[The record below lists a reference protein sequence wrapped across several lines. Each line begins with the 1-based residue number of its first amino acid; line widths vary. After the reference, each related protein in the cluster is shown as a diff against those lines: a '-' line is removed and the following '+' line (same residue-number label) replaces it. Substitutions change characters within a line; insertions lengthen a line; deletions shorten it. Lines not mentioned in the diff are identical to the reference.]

1 MDDVEDM
8 PNDDEKARLKIEEE
22 EEAKMRMFAESK
34 LTINNN
40 VFTTKIVMDENAHP
54 SDPRILREED
64 STYIP
69 PPFAAYMAA
78 LKHVRTKRSVDRE
91 EYRLV
96 CPEDVIEDE
105 HPSSIARRD
114 IYVFAMLAGLRSMWE
129 ESSDPAA
136 KIAEARGKRP
146 RTTTTSSIRA
156 WNDDSK
162 IEADAV
168 RAISMA
174 ERVYGAKKYCTPPY
188 NKFDLVDLV
197 RRMDGRSARCIPP
210 RFAAV
215 IVRFKYPS
223 TSVSVFSPGK
233 VVCTGARTEA
243 VGHYAIMETLCYLR
257 KKGFPRA
264 QPLSNSLE
272 AENVVGTFKH
282 NFGLDIEKLH
292 RLHPDIV
299 SYNKEAFPGATV
311 RPSEIFPAAQ
321 LAFESGNIV
330 TMGGRNPR
338 DLERAL
344 GHTFGL
350 YYSVRKELPKKK
362 KKNNR
367 SRKRKGQ

>member
-1 MDDVEDM
+1 MD
-8 PNDDEKARLKIEEE
+8 EEE
-22 EEAKMRMFAESK
+22 ERAKMRMFAKSK

-40 VFTTKIVMDENAHP
+40 VFTTKIVMDEKAHP

-69 PPFAAYMAA
+69 KPFSAYMTC
-78 LKHVRTKRSVDRE
+78 LKHVRTKQRQITDFDI
-91 EYRLV
+91 YRLV
-96 CPEDVIEDE
+96 R
-105 HPSSIARRD
+105 PSDDINAEKPASIAERD
-114 IYVFAMLAGLRSMWE
+114 IYVFAMLVGLRSMWE
-129 ESSDPAA
+129 ESLDPAS
-136 KIAEARGKRP
+136 KIAEARKKDAKP
-146 RTTTTSSIRA
+146 ISSSSKIPSMDA
-156 WNDDSK
+156 WNDDST
-162 IEADAV
+162 IERDAI
-168 RAISMA
+168 RAIKKS
-174 ERVYGAKKYCTPPY
+174 EELYGAKKYQISPY
-188 NKFDLVDLV
+188 NRFDLVDLV

-215 IVRFKYPS
+215 IIRFKYPS

-257 KKGFPRA
+257 EKGFPRA
-264 QPLSNSLE
+264 CPLSNSLE

-299 SYNKEAFPGATV
+299 TYNKEAFPGATV

-362 KKNNR
+362 KKTKR
-367 SRKRKGQ
+367 RKSHR

>member
-1 MDDVEDM
+1 MAHTISD
-8 PNDDEKARLKIEEE
+8 EEE
-22 EEAKMRMFAESK
+22 QAKMQMFAKSK

-69 PPFAAYMAA
+69 KPFSAYMAS
-78 LKHVRTKRSVDRE
+78 LKHVRTKRRKDTGFD

-96 CPEDVIEDE
+96 SPKDDINAEK
-105 HPSSIARRD
+105 PTSIAERD
-114 IYVFAMLAGLRSMWE
+114 IYIFAMLAGLRSMWE
-129 ESSDPAA
+129 ESSDPAS
-136 KIAEARGKRP
+136 KIEEARSKTHNQGDSHHHSSV
-146 RTTTTSSIRA
+146 SSIPSIDA
-156 WNDDSK
+156 WNDDDV
-162 IEADAV
+162 IETDAV
-168 RAISMA
+168 RAIKKS
-174 ERVYGAKKYCTPPY
+174 EELYGAKKYRISPY
-188 NKFDLVDLV
+188 NRFDLVDLV
-197 RRMDGRSARCIPP
+197 RRLDGRSARCIPP

-215 IVRFKYPS
+215 IIRFKYPS

-257 KKGFPRA
+257 EKGIPRA
-264 QPLSNSLE
+264 CPLSNSLE

-292 RLHPDIV
+292 RLYPDIV

-311 RPSEIFPAAQ
+311 RPSAIFPAAQ

-362 KKNNR
+362 KKTKR
-367 SRKRKGQ
+367 RKSQRRI